1 MILKSY
7 IITGILF
14 IPHQFFVSGW
24 LWMPIA
30 MTVFLL
36 MNLFC
41 NSLLVEVHDV
51 VGGTLPEMAYRI
63 YGQKMRLFAEAVLF
77 ISQLAFGIPY
87 IYFFV
92 TQFGGE
98 GGVLQCALSV
108 NGNPN
113 DCSDGFVM
121 NKWYWMPIV
130 MLMLVP
136 LVWIRNMK
144 SFAWTYTFIDI
155 AAILSLVTLC
165 VYAAKS
171 SVEQG
176 FDTTCIE
183 PVGQYWVSGI
193 GVAIYC
199 FEG

>member
-63 YGQKMRLFAEAVLF
+63 YGQKMKLFAEAVLF

-92 TQFGGE
+92 T
-98 GGVLQCALSV
+98 
-108 NGNPN
+108 
-113 DCSDGFVM
+113 
-121 NKWYWMPIV
+121 
-130 MLMLVP
+130 
-136 LVWIRNMK
+136 
-144 SFAWTYTFIDI
+144 
-155 AAILSLVTLC
+155 
-165 VYAAKS
+165 
-171 SVEQG
+171 
-176 FDTTCIE
+176 
-183 PVGQYWVSGI
+183 
-193 GVAIYC
+193 
-199 FEG
+199 